1 MPSFSVKRMFGS
13 ATTISV
19 GIALL
24 VAMSRCDNGYGGF
37 DMRTA
42 GPLWF
47 AGGAVIGAGIMIPY
61 KCAMWGAKMGFKVQ
75 LALLM
80 LYVAV
85 IAIGAAIGSLLGG

>member
-1 MPSFSVKRMFGS
+1 MFASV
-13 ATTISV
+13 TTVSV

-24 VAMSRCDNGYGGF
+24 VAMWHCDNGYGDF

-47 AGGAVIGAGIMIPY
+47 VGGAVIGAGIMIPY
-61 KCAMWGAKMGFKVQ
+61 KRALWGAKMGFKVQ